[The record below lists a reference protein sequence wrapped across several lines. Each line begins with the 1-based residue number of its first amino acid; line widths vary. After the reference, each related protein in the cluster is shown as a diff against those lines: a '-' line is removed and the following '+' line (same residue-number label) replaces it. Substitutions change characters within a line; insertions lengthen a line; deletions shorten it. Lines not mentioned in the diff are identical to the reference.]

1 MACHIMMLN
10 FSRKGK
16 VKIIFFI
23 TKKHIIGLVLL
34 MEKIRMYRECE
45 GRIKKSVQR
54 IAVRLQE
61 VCRVMTDGDPEG
73 RIFLS

>member
-45 GRIKKSVQR
+45 GRIKK
-54 IAVRLQE
+54 I
-61 VCRVMTDGDPEG
+61 CPEDRRSASRG
-73 RIFLS
+73 LPSYDRR